1 MGLCFYT
8 AELWDYLIHTY
19 KEAVTFI
26 KDLWSIW
33 NFCFLVILMLL
44 RHRVRAENFPKD
56 TCGLCYSP
64 KVNQSHLCLQKKQSL
79 TTTEDK
85 STRGIYN
92 ETITSL
98 KEQHSYV
105 FSTSE
110 VLKTIDCSWGKIKVP
125 IYTFHCA
132 CEAEKEMNLVVKV
145 CSSLRQ
151 FHCFSVGKM
160 SFNVISYRKAN
171 IQELKSSQKC

>member
-1 MGLCFYT
+1 MFLFSRAWGLP
-8 AELWDYLIHTY
+8 IHTY

-44 RHRVRAENFPKD
+44 RHRVRAENFPKNMWP
-56 TCGLCYSP
+56 LLFSKSQSVPFVYSE
-64 KVNQSHLCLQKKQSL
+64 KAITHYYRGQS
-79 TTTEDK
+79 TW
-85 STRGIYN
+85 GIYN

-132 CEAEKEMNLVVKV
+132 CEAEKEMNLVAKV

-160 SFNVISYRKAN
+160 SFNVIS
-171 IQELKSSQKC
+171 